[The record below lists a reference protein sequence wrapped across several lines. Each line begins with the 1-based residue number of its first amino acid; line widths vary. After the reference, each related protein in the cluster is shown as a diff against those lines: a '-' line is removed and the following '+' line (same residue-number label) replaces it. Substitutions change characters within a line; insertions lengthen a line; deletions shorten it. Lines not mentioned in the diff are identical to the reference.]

1 MIRRCAVLLVVIG
14 ATLTACGER
23 DQALDKGRRHPDT
36 PAWQSSNT
44 AYDAPGYTPGDKARW
59 ESQLARRAQA
69 QNDYAPK
76 Q

>member
-1 MIRRCAVLLVVIG
+1 MVRSAVLLVVLG
-14 ATLTACGER
+14 AALAACSER

-59 ESQLARRAQA
+59 ESQLAKRAQQ
-69 QNDYAPK
+69 QNEYARHD
-76 Q
+76 